1 MSHPQPHRRALLAT
15 LAAGASGFAA
25 WQSGL
30 ESPAK
35 SGMARIAISLDLE
48 MSRNFPR
55 WEDTHWDYEKG
66 NLDETSKRCT
76 TAVCDMVRS
85 AGGVAHL
92 FVLGRMFEQADVDWL
107 LRLVRQGHPVGNH
120 TYDHVNI
127 TGRRLE
133 ELQYR
138 FNRAP
143 WLVEGK
149 TPEQVIRDNIRLT
162 TAAIETRLGVKPAG
176 FRTPGGFPGGLADR
190 PDVRGW
196 LKEAGFTWVSARY
209 PTHPAAAAGIEP
221 DARFIA
227 ALVAAQEQAQPFTY
241 PDGLVEVP
249 MSPISDIGAFR
260 TGRWKLP
267 WFIRATRACL
277 EAVIDK
283 GQCFDFLGHPSCL
296 GVIDPG
302 LDTIRM
308 ILEVVE
314 KNRHRA
320 TLVGLDALAGQAKP
334 ARKG

>member
-143 WLVEGK
+143 WLV
-149 TPEQVIRDNIRLT
+149 QVT
-162 TAAIETRLGVKPAG
+162 WTCPAYG
-176 FRTPGGFPGGLADR
+176 
-190 PDVRGW
+190 
-196 LKEAGFTWVSARY
+196 
-209 PTHPAAAAGIEP
+209 
-221 DARFIA
+221 
-227 ALVAAQEQAQPFTY
+227 LVAIPVQPRPLAGGGEDT
-241 PDGLVEVP
+241 
-249 MSPISDIGAFR
+249 R
-260 TGRWKLP
+260 TGDSRQYP
-267 WFIRATRACL
+267 PDDRCY
-277 EAVIDK
+277 
-283 GQCFDFLGHPSCL
+283 
-296 GVIDPG
+296 
-302 LDTIRM
+302 
-308 ILEVVE
+308 
-314 KNRHRA
+314 
-320 TLVGLDALAGQAKP
+320 
-334 ARKG
+334 